1 MHLRVPP
8 PTEETSYI
16 FASRSLVVRLR
27 ASLHL
32 AHWYK
37 RLLQVAPP
45 PLPFIFGL
53 AKTRRWGEVRVIK
66 VPDLSPCPSYPL
78 SVPFSDLVYLS
89 LPLPLPL
96 SLSIP
101 EKDAAKVP

>member
-1 MHLRVPP
+1 MLGGERRFVHLRVPP

-37 RLLQVAPP
+37 RLLQVTP
-45 PLPFIFGL
+45 
-53 AKTRRWGEVRVIK
+53 RRILCVCI
-66 VPDLSPCPSYPL
+66 YT
-78 SVPFSDLVYLS
+78 YY
-89 LPLPLPL
+89 
-96 SLSIP
+96 I
-101 EKDAAKVP
+101 